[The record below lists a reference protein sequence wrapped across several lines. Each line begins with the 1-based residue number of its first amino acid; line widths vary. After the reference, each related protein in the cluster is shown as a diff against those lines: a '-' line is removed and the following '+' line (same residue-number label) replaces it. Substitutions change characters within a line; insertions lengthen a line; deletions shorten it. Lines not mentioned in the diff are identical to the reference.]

1 MKLKEEDA
9 MKEKAVPTAA
19 PTLADSLTSPPQEQD
34 AGDTAS
40 AKKAALERKCQDL
53 LSSLASYQ
61 TLYDDILASLA
72 ESHQQ
77 TLTSLQDELI
87 QLKERIPGLEK
98 KSIKRLKLAGTL
110 TSLDK
115 ESQKIKLKASQKRKK
130 DLHRMDE
137 FGLVSLRTLR
147 ALNRKIAE
155 R

>member
-1 MKLKEEDA
+1 
-9 MKEKAVPTAA
+9 MKEKAVSTAT
-19 PTLADSLTSPPQEQD
+19 PTLPEILLPRPRNRIPEIRLLPRKRRSKESARICCHPWRATRHFTMTSWRHW
-34 AGDTAS
+34 
-40 AKKAALERKCQDL
+40 LN
-53 LSSLASYQ
+53 Y
-61 TLYDDILASLA
+61 
-72 ESHQQ
+72 QQ

-87 QLKERIPGLEK
+87 QLKETIPGLEK

>member
-1 MKLKEEDA
+1 
-9 MKEKAVPTAA
+9 MKEKAYATAA
-19 PTLADSLTSPPQEQD
+19 HPVTEGFTSPPKVQD
-34 AGDTAS
+34 AEDNAP
-40 AKKAALERKCQDL
+40 AKKAALERKCEDL
-53 LSSLASYQ
+53 LASLSTYQ
-61 TLYDDILASLA
+61 TLYDDILAALG

-77 TLTSLQDELI
+77 TLASLQDELI

-130 DLHRMDE
+130 DLSRMDD

-147 ALNRKIAE
+147 ALNRKIAD
-155 R
+155 RF